1 MKTILVDL
9 NLCLGCKTCE
19 MACATERV
27 SKSKNL
33 LEAILEIPRPIPR
46 ISVQSNG
53 QVSIPIQCRQC
64 EEAPCLDVC
73 PSGAIHRE
81 GKEGKIVLN
90 ENMCIGCWM
99 CVMVCPFGAINSYLE
114 IKKADKCDQCIYMDY
129 PVCVDACPTGALKLV
144 ETDEKM
150 SEIIIKRKKE
160 GIFEYIERGAK
171 ENV

>member
-19 MACATERV
+19 IACATERV
-27 SKSKNL
+27 SKSKIL
-33 LEAILEIPRPIPR
+33 HEAILEIPRPISR

-53 QVSIPIQCRQC
+53 QFTVPIQCRQC
-64 EEAPCLDVC
+64 EDAPCLDVC

-81 GKEGKIVLN
+81 EKEGKIVLN
-90 ENMCIGCWM
+90 KNACVGCWM
-99 CVMVCPFGAINSYLE
+99 CIMVCPFGAINSYLE
-114 IKKADKCDQCIYMDY
+114 IKKADKCDQCIYMNY
-129 PVCVDACPTGALKLV
+129 PVCVDACPTGALKPI

-150 SEIIIKRKKE
+150 SEIIVKRKQKSVS
-160 GIFEYIERGAK
+160 EYIGRGVK